1 MMGLRSR
8 MRMCISTRPWGP
20 LAALPLLALAACSG
34 LLQSHT
40 PPEQVYYL
48 RAKGAAAD
56 TATRPGE
63 LASVRIGRPIAA
75 PGLESS
81 HIMLLESNLRMS
93 YYTASRWPAVL
104 PEVVEELAADT
115 LRSSGSWSD
124 VQTSESSFP
133 SEYLLQIR
141 IRRFDADYLES
152 SAVRTA
158 SSPEVHVV
166 FDCTLGRRSGREV
179 IATFTVEGSAAA
191 AANKLSDVVAAFED
205 AANMALA
212 SLATHAADA
221 ARDAKANHA
230 AAAAGQKV
238 DSPVTSITR

>member
-1 MMGLRSR
+1 MMRL
-8 MRMCISTRPWGP
+8 
-20 LAALPLLALAACSG
+20 LAALPLLVLAACSG
-34 LLQSHT
+34 LLQSHA

-48 RAKGAAAD
+48 SVKGAAAD
-56 TATRPGE
+56 TARPAN
-63 LASVRIGRPIAA
+63 LSSVRIGRPMAG
-75 PGLESS
+75 PGLDSS

-104 PEVVEELAADT
+104 PEVVEDLAAET
-115 LRSSGSWSD
+115 LRASGSWSD

-141 IRRFDADYLES
+141 IRRFDADYPTT
-152 SAVRTA
+152 AAARTA
-158 SSPEVHVV
+158 SAPEVHVV

-179 IATFTVEGSAAA
+179 IATFTVEGSAIA

-205 AANMALA
+205 AANMALS
-212 SLATHAADA
+212 SLATRAADAAHDANATHAAVTD
-221 ARDAKANHA
+221 H
-230 AAAAGQKV
+230 AAGQNV

>member
-1 MMGLRSR
+1 MMRL
-8 MRMCISTRPWGP
+8 

-34 LLQSHT
+34 LLQSHA
-40 PPEQVYYL
+40 PLEQVYYL
-48 RAKGAAAD
+48 RVKGAAAD
-56 TATRPGE
+56 TARPAN
-63 LASVRIGRPIAA
+63 LASVRIGRPMAG
-75 PGLESS
+75 PGLDSS

-104 PEVVEELAADT
+104 PEVVEELAAES
-115 LRSSGSWSD
+115 LRSTGSWSD

-141 IRRFDADYLES
+141 IRRFDADYPA
-152 SAVRTA
+152 SAATRSVSA
-158 SSPEVHVV
+158 PEVHVV

-179 IATFTVEGSAAA
+179 MATFTVEGSAAA

-205 AANMALA
+205 AANMALS

-221 ARDAKANHA
+221 ARDANATHDSA
-230 AAAAGQKV
+230 ADHAAGQKV